1 MFLPI
6 KKISNLSSLWSFV
19 LMIFVLINQ
28 ITDMKTFLNLQ
39 VSTRNVSLPFM
50 TQSSTKDQIETHTEW
65 YNDGTKFVPISE
77 QIITLTSE
85 LPPLKVY

>member
-1 MFLPI
+1 MQACHSWLNLAQ
-6 KKISNLSSLWSFV
+6 KKI
-19 LMIFVLINQ
+19 IN
-28 ITDMKTFLNLQ
+28 
-39 VSTRNVSLPFM
+39 
-50 TQSSTKDQIETHTEW
+50 QIETHTQW